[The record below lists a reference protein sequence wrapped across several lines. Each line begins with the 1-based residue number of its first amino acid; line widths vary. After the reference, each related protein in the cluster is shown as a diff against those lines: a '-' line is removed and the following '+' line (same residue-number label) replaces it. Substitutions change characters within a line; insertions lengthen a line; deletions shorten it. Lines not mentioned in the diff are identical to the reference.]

1 MILLVIFSPG
11 LYWTKR
17 RFDLKEKSLGGGND
31 EEKKRIAALEK
42 ERKLL
47 VERIG
52 NLESIVC
59 STDYELNLQIA
70 RLAAAQEAAGA
81 LPPASAEGAAKE
93 SAAKEGARKG
103 GSVQETLLAGAAT
116 AAGAVGRREHGSAN
130 LQEQAAALRAVHTAA
145 AELPVHTVLG
155 NRYRIDRLLGRGG
168 MGVVYLAS
176 DETLHEQVALKLIAA
191 RWSHDRQGMI
201 DRFRREASFARKV
214 SSPHVIRIHDLGE
227 TDDGLLYISMEYF
240 QGKTLAEIVDEAGPL
255 GKADTRAIIGQICE
269 GLGAAHAAG
278 VIHRDLKPQNVLVN
292 ERNQVKLIDFGLAK
306 TSFMAGMTATGL
318 MVGTP
323 YYMSPEQVRGTDV
336 DARSDIYSLG
346 ALTYYAVTGRPP
358 FEGDNPIA
366 VGFAHLSEEPTPPRE
381 RNPAI
386 SADLNAMILSAL
398 AKDPRDRPR
407 SPGAFGKAL

>member
-1 MILLVIFSPG
+1 MLILIVIFSPG

-70 RLAAAQEAAGA
+70 RLAAAQQQAGA
-81 LPPASAEGAAKE
+81 LPPASAEGAP
-93 SAAKEGARKG
+93 KEGARKEG
-103 GSVQETLLAGAAT
+103 PVQETLPAGAAG
-116 AAGAVGRREHGSAN
+116 AAGAAGRREGGSAN
-130 LQEQAAALRAVHTAA
+130 LEEKAAALRAVHTAA

-176 DETLHEQVALKLIAA
+176 DESLREQVALKLIAA

-240 QGKTLAEIVDEAGPL
+240 QGRTLAEIVDESGPL
-255 GKADTRAIIGQICE
+255 GKTDTRAIIGQICE
-269 GLGAAHAAG
+269 GLGAAHEAG
-278 VIHRDLKPQNVLVN
+278 VIHRDLKPQNVLVS

-323 YYMSPEQVRGTDV
+323 YYMSPEQVRGADV

-366 VGFAHLSEEPTPPRE
+366 VGFAHLSEEPMPPRE

-386 SADLNAMILSAL
+386 SAELNAMILSAL

-407 SPGAFGKAL
+407 SPGAFGEAL